1 MGTEKNEVVAESS
14 EDNSGIAHTGNGR
27 ISNSLFVRPN
37 ASPGYWLCLL
47 LPLAFASNLIH
58 ENKCN
63 TQISTQP
70 MLTIAAVGMS
80 IDTLC
85 LFLYMFC
92 KTGLLLK
99 LFISFVPGFI
109 TTILYKVLLQQSW
122 SYGLFWG
129 FIITFI
135 YQKSY
140 IRVLRGLPGCFSFGE
155 ASILVQGLM
164 LFLLNVILKFFTL
177 LLKTENRS
185 TFEDLNI
192 IMMCALTYLLAICGL
207 LTAAKVL
214 RGPTYFYALMFI
226 LVIGVTST
234 PITDPV
240 PIIFL
245 LNFILQDQVRVYIV
259 VFYVIMVLL
268 TFLTVWW
275 QIGNEEKAS
284 TRIRK
289 IFHVLIVLVFIPGI
303 IYQCSF
309 LYIATGVALAIFTV
323 FELIRVC
330 NIPPLA
336 IPLRRAF
343 ASFSDEKDAG
353 LLALTPFCLLIG
365 CSIPLWISSCP
376 CGENEYTND
385 NSRLLSILA
394 GVLTIGFGDTAAS
407 VVGSK
412 FGRIKWRSSKKSL
425 EGTLAFMVMT
435 FLATMFLN
443 YFGYTK
449 LSAMKWFSTSI
460 AILTTSLVEAHTDQI
475 DNLTLPLIFYII
487 VNIF

>member
-1 MGTEKNEVVAESS
+1 MINIT
-14 EDNSGIAHTGNGR
+14 
-27 ISNSLFVRPN
+27 RPN

-63 TQISTQP
+63 AQFSTQP
-70 MLTIAAVGMS
+70 ILTIAAIGMS

-85 LFLYMFC
+85 LFLYIFC

-129 FIITFI
+129 FIITFT
-135 YQKSY
+135 YQKTY

-207 LTAAKVL
+207 LSAAKVL

-226 LVIGVTST
+226 LVTGVTST

-240 PIIFL
+240 PITFL
-245 LNFILQDQVRVYIV
+245 LNFIFQDQVRVYIV
-259 VFYVIMVLL
+259 VFYLIMVVL
-268 TFLTVWW
+268 TILTVWW

-289 IFHVLIVLVFIPGI
+289 VFHVLIVLVFIPGI

-309 LYIATGVALAIFTV
+309 LYIATGVAFAIFTV

-336 IPLRRAF
+336 ISLRRAF

-365 CSIPLWISSCP
+365 CSMPLWISLCP

-412 FGRIKWRSSKKSL
+412 FGRIKWRSSNKSL

-435 FLATMFLN
+435 FLPIMFLN

-449 LSAMKWFSTSI
+449 LSPMKWFSTSI

-475 DNLTLPLIFYII
+475 DNLTLPIVFYII